1 MAETTSTN
9 MKIQSCTAK
18 ILKYPALATV
28 AAMVGALSSCGQQGE
43 QPQAP
48 RTEKQAET
56 QSPTQTTPQP
66 SAGVVAPE
74 AADQQPEEM
83 PDEILGGA
91 PPLNQEEMPEILG
104 GDVPYIPEE
113 EEETTVETPTVIPQ
127 NAVGSVPCP
136 PQEQNK

>member
-1 MAETTSTN
+1 MTETTLTN
-9 MKIQSCTAK
+9 MKIQSRTAK

-66 SAGVVAPE
+66 CAGVVAPE

-83 PDEILGGA
+83 P
-91 PPLNQEEMPEILG
+91 EILG
-104 GDVPYIPEE
+104 GDVPYIPDE